1 MMRIRNRSRLSVK
14 SILGAV
20 VIAALA
26 GCQSI
31 GPDKLVDT
39 HQGYNDAVQLA
50 MSREMVLNIV
60 RLRFGDSVQFLEVS
74 QINAA
79 FSVGASAGGTVGNIG
94 GAGSAVGSITGSVSY
109 SDSPNLTFMPRDDDQ
124 AHRDMLLPIHLYDAI
139 TFVNRGGSYD
149 MSFLALITSGIN
161 DAPDIPGP
169 NGELYGKRLD
179 ALRALV
185 DSDLAWIGHG
195 KRWVPKSALP
205 IAVEEITAF
214 DHVWATNNNW
224 QWVNAEPYIGK
235 AGQGKALMAYEYHT
249 PLLVLRDPDDRE
261 AQEHVRSL
269 GLVPGKREYLIRSV
283 NDEIALG
290 DLGAPPAGI
299 YLGFRSL
306 KEIMG
311 IVSEYV
317 EVPASLAE
325 KDVVPPDRYLRTGER
340 TLPFKVR
347 SAKEEPQ
354 DQQYKAMAHGYWFWI
369 DESDHKSKAVLE
381 ALNYLFV
388 SQSGAS
394 KPGDPIL
401 TLPLSPPGQ

>member
-1 MMRIRNRSRLSVK
+1 MSKRYNLRLAIISF
-14 SILGAV
+14 LGAV
-20 VIAALA
+20 AVASLA
-26 GCQSI
+26 GCESI
-31 GPDKLVDT
+31 GPKKLVDT

-79 FSVGASAGGTVGNIG
+79 FSVGVSAGGDVANIG
-94 GAGSAVGSITGSVSY
+94 GAGSAVGSISGSVSY
-109 SDSPNLTFMPRDDDQ
+109 SDSPNLTFAPRDDDQ

-139 TFVNRGGSYD
+139 TFVNRGGAYD

-169 NGELYGKRLD
+169 NGELYAKRLE

-185 DSDLAWIGHG
+185 DSNLAWIGHG
-195 KRWVPKSALP
+195 KRWVPKSAIP

-224 QWVNAEPYIGK
+224 QWVRAEPYIGE
-235 AGQGKALMAYEYHT
+235 AGRGKALMAYEYHT
-249 PLLVLRDPDDRE
+249 PLLVLRDPENPE
-261 AQEHVRSL
+261 AQEHVRML

-317 EVPASLAE
+317 EVPPSLAE
-325 KDVVPPDRYLRTGER
+325 RDAVPPGRYLRTSER

-347 SAKEEPQ
+347 SSQEEPQ
-354 DQQYKAMAHGYWFWI
+354 NQQYKAMAHGYWFWI